1 MILTTLLVN
10 VGQLIV
16 GIITLAIVIWGKERR

>member
-1 MILTTLLVN
+1 MMLATLLVN

-16 GIITLAIVIWGKERR
+16 GIITLVILIRRK